1 MQINITV
8 PPSDILHPHQ
18 MTFPQNLPSSLL
30 HLPNLSAFMFR
41 AISQILPP
49 TLRYHSHTNIVV
61 CAGLRHISI
70 DKTLLRTITRL
81 MVSLIYE
88 MERQRYILQ
97 N

>member
-30 HLPNLSAFMFR
+30 HLPNHLTIMFR

-49 TLRYHSHTNIVV
+49 TLRCQSNTNIVV
-61 CAGLRHISI
+61 CAGLRHITI
-70 DKTLLRTITRL
+70 DKTLFRTVTRL

-88 MERQRYILQ
+88 MERQRYIFQ